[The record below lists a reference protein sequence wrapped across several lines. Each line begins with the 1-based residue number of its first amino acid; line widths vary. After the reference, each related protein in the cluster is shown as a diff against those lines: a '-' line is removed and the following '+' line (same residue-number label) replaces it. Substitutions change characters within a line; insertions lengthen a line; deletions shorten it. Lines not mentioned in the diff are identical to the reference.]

1 MCYIA
6 PGLLDYHWVIHR
18 EGEEPRLPGAPQH
31 GAASPVDFA
40 AWHWDALQMGFSM
53 GMNPNHPW
61 LMILIVII
69 IIVVIWSWIMSIMN
83 D

>member
-40 AWHWDALQMGFSM
+40 AWH
-53 GMNPNHPW
+53 
-61 LMILIVII
+61 
-69 IIVVIWSWIMSIMN
+69 
-83 D
+83 